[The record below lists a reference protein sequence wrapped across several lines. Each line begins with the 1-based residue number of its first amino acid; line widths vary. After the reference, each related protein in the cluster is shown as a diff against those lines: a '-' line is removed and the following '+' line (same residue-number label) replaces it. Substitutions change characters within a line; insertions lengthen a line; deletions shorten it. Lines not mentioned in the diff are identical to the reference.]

1 MHYSSVAYALI
12 SHGKTQPQRISP
24 LTAYPVISVSCLTG
38 RVEIYLGVT
47 RDAPL
52 HDYTQTCS
60 RCARGL
66 MCLEFDSWGEFWAVV
81 LHGVQTVCPELC
93 WSHLSSHQF
102 PENKGWSPFP
112 PNSKCRHGGM
122 RTEKGSHLVFLAG
135 FTDDLAKSSGPCK
148 GSVLGFKDDGNP

>member
-1 MHYSSVAYALI
+1 MPVNAQSGSARLSGRFSVCGAGRRQLSTENYSWKQQAVHYSSVAYALI
-12 SHGKTQPQRISP
+12 SYGKTQPQRISP

-93 WSHLSSHQF
+93 WSHPPSHQL
-102 PENKGWSPFP
+102 S
-112 PNSKCRHGGM
+112 
-122 RTEKGSHLVFLAG
+122 
-135 FTDDLAKSSGPCK
+135 
-148 GSVLGFKDDGNP
+148 

>member
-1 MHYSSVAYALI
+1 MTRLRKIAVSLPLPGLADGSLAAEPGGDNSTQKITVEKQQAVHYSSVAYALI
-12 SHGKTQPQRISP
+12 SYGKTQPQRISP

-102 PENKGWSPFP
+102 PENKG
-112 PNSKCRHGGM
+112 
-122 RTEKGSHLVFLAG
+122 
-135 FTDDLAKSSGPCK
+135 
-148 GSVLGFKDDGNP
+148 

>member
-1 MHYSSVAYALI
+1 MAQSASARLSGRFSSLRSRAETTQHRKLQLEKQQAVHYSSVAYALI

-102 PENKGWSPFP
+102 PENKG
-112 PNSKCRHGGM
+112 
-122 RTEKGSHLVFLAG
+122 
-135 FTDDLAKSSGPCK
+135 
-148 GSVLGFKDDGNP
+148 